1 MCYDTISLKGLL
13 MKKKIILFLFLT
25 NSIILL
31 IFFIPVLQDIFHI
44 FVSTNANTIGIIG
57 GTDGPTAIFI
67 SSRFVW
73 FPIVLI
79 LLEILLGIVLILS
92 HYDK

>member
-1 MCYDTISLKGLL
+1 

-31 IFFIPVLQDIFHI
+31 IFFIPVLQEIFHI